1 MGEITLVQI
10 MNSGKSQLN
19 DNQNPTSLQV
29 SNKLT
34 VVKKQYLA

>member
-10 MNSGKSQLN
+10 MNSGKSRY
-19 DNQNPTSLQV
+19 NQNPTSLQV

-34 VVKKQYLA
+34 IVKKQYLA